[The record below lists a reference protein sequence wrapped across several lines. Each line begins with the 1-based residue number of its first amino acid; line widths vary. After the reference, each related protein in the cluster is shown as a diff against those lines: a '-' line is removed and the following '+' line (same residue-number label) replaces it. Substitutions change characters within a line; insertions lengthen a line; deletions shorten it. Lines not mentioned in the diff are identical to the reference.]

1 MEAEKFEFT
10 GKHGRLSY
18 TVLVKR
24 FLMEGEV
31 HLWVLARQPGV
42 LEQVFNFYETD
53 SPNHLRWHPLN
64 DKRDEL
70 LSALEKPLLSELKA
84 LKKKGKIQEYEF
96 YD

>member
-10 GKHGRLSY
+10 GKHERLTY
-18 TVLVKR
+18 TVQVKR

-31 HLWVLARQPGV
+31 HLWVLVRQPGV
-42 LEQVFNFYETD
+42 TEQVFNFYETD
-53 SPNHLRWHPLN
+53 SPDHLRWHSLN

-70 LSALEKPLLSELKA
+70 LSALEKPLLSKLKE
-84 LKKKGKIQEYEF
+84 LKKKGKIQVYEF